1 MAETK
6 KAAAKTADNDTPE
19 PANASPD
26 AQRAA
31 ESSDPAV
38 HQLLAQRQTA
48 ESNED
53 RDAVDEVDRKLA
65 DLGYRA

>member
-6 KAAAKTADNDTPE
+6 KPAAKTADTDTPE
-19 PANASPD
+19 PVNATPD
-26 AQRAA
+26 APRAA

-48 ESNED
+48 KSNND
-53 RDAVDEVDRKLA
+53 KDAVDEVDRKLA
-65 DLGYRA
+65 DLGYNA